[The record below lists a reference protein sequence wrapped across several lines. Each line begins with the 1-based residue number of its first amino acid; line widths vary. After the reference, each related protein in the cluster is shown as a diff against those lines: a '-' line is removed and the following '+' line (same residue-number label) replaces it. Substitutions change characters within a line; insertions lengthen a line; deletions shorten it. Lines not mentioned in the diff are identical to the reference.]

1 MQLRVHLGVPLGT
14 TRYKVNGKTKDVF
27 YWAAQLPAGQ
37 KPRADKD
44 EVDDIQWVSIKKART
59 MLTNPSDLQPLEAF
73 ENLWATSGLDTHPII
88 IARHTKA
95 KPRAN
100 WSAAEDERPLAG
112 TGKRQA
118 LALARLLTAWEPSRV
133 LSSPWLRCVQTVAPY
148 VNEYS
153 LTVKEKKSLSEAG
166 AERHPKRTVKTI
178 ASLFEK
184 GTPALVC
191 THRPVLPV
199 VLDAV
204 AEHLLT
210 KKQKEHLPAKDPY
223 LEPGD
228 ILVLQVSA
236 YERGGIVSAEV
247 VRPFTD

>member
-1 MQLRVHLGVPLGT
+1 
-14 TRYKVNGKTKDVF
+14 
-27 YWAAQLPAGQ
+27 
-37 KPRADKD
+37 
-44 EVDDIQWVSIKKART
+44 

-118 LALARLLTAWEPSRV
+118 LALARLLPAWEPSRV

-166 AERHPKRTVKTI
+166 AERHPKRTAKTI

>member
-1 MQLRVHLGVPLGT
+1 M
-14 TRYKVNGKTKDVF
+14 
-27 YWAAQLPAGQ
+27 
-37 KPRADKD
+37 
-44 EVDDIQWVSIKKART
+44 
-59 MLTNPSDLQPLEAF
+59 
-73 ENLWATSGLDTHPII
+73 
-88 IARHTKA
+88 
-95 KPRAN
+95 
-100 WSAAEDERPLAG
+100 
-112 TGKRQA
+112 
-118 LALARLLTAWEPSRV
+118 

-166 AERHPKRTVKTI
+166 AERHPKRTAKTI